1 MQLQDML
8 GVNIPI
14 TKNQVNFIRLVRAQG
29 FGPTTYSGR
38 GMMGATCPAVF
49 IDRVG
54 EIKLECFYCSDA
66 MGKGSVLYARY

>member
-1 MQLQDML
+1 
-8 GVNIPI
+8 
-14 TKNQVNFIRLVRAQG
+14 
-29 FGPTTYSGR
+29 
-38 GMMGATCPAVF
+38 MGATCPAVF